1 MVTNF
6 FTKAVQRRRYN
17 RWLRQHEYAQ
27 VLENID
33 ASIAQFP
40 KASEFWIFKLWALTE
55 TKAFDQ
61 ALPEVQK
68 ALEAHPDHPVL
79 LNLLGETQH
88 ALGQADQALAT
99 LHRVLNLT
107 PDNIH
112 TAYLLGQI
120 YVAQGQLDIASR
132 YFEGILKYDPK
143 LLNVRL
149 LAMAERM
156 IYEVQQKAPRS

>member
-1 MVTNF
+1 L
-6 FTKAVQRRRYN
+6 A
-17 RWLRQHEYAQ
+17 H
-27 VLENID
+27 ID
-33 ASIAQFP
+33 QTIARFP
-40 KASEFWIFKLWALTE
+40 KASEFRIFKLWALTE
-55 TKAFDQ
+55 TKAFEQ
-61 ALPEVQK
+61 ALLDAQT
-68 ALEAHPDHPVL
+68 ALEVHPNHPVL

-88 ALGQADQALAT
+88 ALGQTDQAMAT
-99 LHRVLNLT
+99 LLKVLTIT

-120 YVAQGQLDIASR
+120 YVAKGQMDQACR

-156 IYEVQQKAPRS
+156 IYDVQQRTSTSS